1 MDYSIFD
8 LLKLLGALGL
18 FLFGMKL
25 MSESLQKVAGD
36 RLRGILSAMTSNR
49 YKGIFT
55 GFLITAII
63 QSSSATTVMLVSF
76 VNAGLVTFTE
86 SIGVIMGSNIGTT
99 VTAWL
104 ISILGFK
111 VNISVLVLP
120 LIGLTFPL
128 LFSKNSNRY
137 NWGMVIMGFAL
148 IFIGLDFLN
157 HSTPDI
163 NSNPEILKFLTNF
176 SDNGFSSVLIFV
188 LIGTVL
194 TMIIQSSSATMALTL
209 VMCFNGWISYE
220 MAAAMVLGQNI
231 GTTITANLAALIA
244 NTSAKR
250 TAMAHL
256 FFNLFG
262 VLLVLP
268 FFSGFLGLISD
279 IAVRNGLS
287 SPYMIDGQTAE
298 QTHAAIPIALSIFH
312 TVFNVLNTFI
322 LIWFVKPIER
332 LIVRIVK
339 QKDDDEEFK
348 LQYISTG
355 LLSTIDLSIL
365 QARKELM
372 VFTEKVEKMFCRTQ
386 KLLEET
392 SSKQIV
398 KYQDKIKKTEGI
410 ADEFEVEITAYLAE
424 VSKQE
429 LSPSAAESINRMLQI
444 TTQIE
449 SIADACYTI
458 SKTVERKM
466 ALKAKFDEALNKNL
480 VDFANEVSKQFN
492 VMLEVIRDPELSID
506 LYKVKAMM
514 KEIRT
519 MHENLQQEHFK
530 NLKKGVYKT
539 KVGVV
544 YADTYAELLRIGDLA
559 NHVVRLLAS
568 QDGVKHDM

>member
-36 RLRGILSAMTSNR
+36 RLRSILSAMTSNR

-188 LIGTVL
+188 LIGTIL
-194 TMIIQSSSATMALTL
+194 TMVIQSSSATMALTL

-466 ALKAKFDEALNKNL
+466 ALKAKFDEALNNNL

-559 NHVVRLLAS
+559 NHIVRLLAS